1 MKDNRENFGNRLGVL
16 FALAG
21 SAIGLG
27 NMWRFPYLVGQ
38 NGGAAFILIY
48 LLLLFFICLPV
59 MISEFLIGR
68 RTHANAFRA
77 FRQLNGKRTGWDIIG
92 IFAVLAAVC
101 ILSFYC
107 VVGGWTVKYFIQSC
121 LMTFN
126 TPDMDYSD
134 YFGGF
139 ISSAYQPLFYTFI
152 FLGMTGGIIALG
164 VRNGIEK
171 FSKVMMTV
179 LFILIVLIAIRSLT
193 LPGATEGIKYLF
205 IPDFSKVDGHT
216 VVAALGQ
223 AFFSISIGCGTI
235 LTYGSYVKN
244 SENIALTSTYT
255 ALMDTLFALVAGIAI
270 IPAVYA
276 IAYMNGYAP
285 EINAG
290 PGLVFITLPGVFK
303 AMPLGSLV
311 AIIFFLSLMLAALT
325 SSISQMESFVAY
337 LIEEVG
343 ISRKKAALTSFALSI
358 VLGTF
363 CSLSQGV
370 LSGVHLFGR
379 NIFDF
384 FDAVSSNVLMTFGG
398 LLMVIF
404 AGWRMKKSDYLDE
417 LTNHGTA
424 RMPRWITTLI
434 YFLVRFVAPLGIIA
448 IIVSN
453 LLS

>member
-1 MKDNRENFGNRLGVL
+1 MKNREYFGNRFGVL
-16 FALAG
+16 VALAG

-38 NGGAAFILIY
+38 NGGAAFIIIY

-77 FRQLNGKRTGWDIIG
+77 FRQLNGKKTGWDVIG

-121 LMTFN
+121 AMTFN
-126 TPDMDYSD
+126 TPGMDYSS
-134 YFGGF
+134 YFSGF
-139 ISSAYQPLFYTFI
+139 ISAPFQPLFFTFI
-152 FLGMTGGIIALG
+152 FLGMTGGIIAVG
-164 VRNGIEK
+164 VKNGIEK

-179 LFILIVLIAIRSLT
+179 LFVLVVLIAIRSLT
-193 LPGATEGIKYLF
+193 LPGASDGIRYLL
-205 IPDFSKVDGHT
+205 IPDFSKVNGHT
-216 VVAALGQ
+216 IVAALGQ

-235 LTYGSYVKN
+235 LTYGSYVKD
-244 SENIALTSTYT
+244 SENIALTSAYT
-255 ALMDTLFALVAGIAI
+255 ALMDTMFAMIAGIAI

-303 AMPLGSLV
+303 AMPMGNLIS
-311 AIIFFLSLMLAALT
+311 IIFFLSLMLAALT

-343 ISRKKAALTSFALSI
+343 ISRKRAALTSFGISI

-363 CSLSQGV
+363 CSLSQGI
-370 LSGVHLFGR
+370 LSDVHLFGK

-398 LLMVIF
+398 LLMVIY
-404 AGWRMKKSDYLDE
+404 AGWKMKKSDYLDE
-417 LTNHGTA
+417 LSNHGNTT
-424 RMPRWITTLI
+424 MPRWLLELI
-434 YFLVRFVAPLGIIA
+434 CFLVKYVAPLGIIA
-448 IIVSN
+448 IIASN
-453 LLS
+453 LFS